1 MEKNHVFVDV
11 NIFNKLIVL
20 LEAFCSFLTVYDQI
34 KRYALF
40 RYNRIQR
47 NIRKVNQSFGPGNR
61 INFIFGLETSF
72 EMSEGRLNVSRFS
85 ERQTMLKQRHS
96 SAQFIKHQVKLS
108 LLLSQTRLFVCY
120 QLPFHLI
127 QYT

>member
-11 NIFNKLIVL
+11 NIFKKLIVL
-20 LEAFCSFLTVYDQI
+20 LEVFCSFLTVHDQT

-72 EMSEGRLNVSRFS
+72 EMSEGRLNVSCFS
-85 ERQTMLKQRHS
+85 ERQ
-96 SAQFIKHQVKLS
+96 IINVK
-108 LLLSQTRLFVCY
+108 TKA
-120 QLPFHLI
+120 
-127 QYT
+127 

>member
-11 NIFNKLIVL
+11 NIFKKLIVL
-20 LEAFCSFLTVYDQI
+20 LEVFCSFLTVYDQS

-72 EMSEGRLNVSRFS
+72 EMSEGRLNVSCFS
-85 ERQTMLKQRHS
+85 ERQIINVKTK
-96 SAQFIKHQVKLS
+96 AQFCSIYQASSKTVFVMY
-108 LLLSQTRLFVCY
+108 QTRLLFVANY
-120 QLPFHLI
+120 RF
-127 QYT
+127 T

>member
-11 NIFNKLIVL
+11 NVFRKLIVL
-20 LEAFCSFLTVYDQI
+20 LEGFFFSFLTVYDQSR
-34 KRYALF
+34 RYALF

-61 INFIFGLETSF
+61 TDFIFGLETNF

-85 ERQTMLKQRHS
+85 ERQ
-96 SAQFIKHQVKLS
+96 IINVK
-108 LLLSQTRLFVCY
+108 TKA
-120 QLPFHLI
+120 
-127 QYT
+127 

>member
-11 NIFNKLIVL
+11 NIFRKLIVQ
-20 LEAFCSFLTVYDQI
+20 LEVFCNFLTVYDQS

-40 RYNRIQR
+40 RYNCIQR

-72 EMSEGRLNVSRFS
+72 EMSEGRLNVSCFS
-85 ERQTMLKQRHS
+85 ERR
-96 SAQFIKHQVKLS
+96 IINVK
-108 LLLSQTRLFVCY
+108 TKA
-120 QLPFHLI
+120 
-127 QYT
+127 

>member
-1 MEKNHVFVDV
+1 MLTYLKSV
-11 NIFNKLIVL
+11 NIFKKLIVL
-20 LEAFCSFLTVYDQI
+20 LEVFFLSFLTVYDES

-72 EMSEGRLNVSRFS
+72 EMSEGRLNVSCFS
-85 ERQTMLKQRHS
+85 ERQIINLKTK
-96 SAQFIKHQVKLS
+96 A
-108 LLLSQTRLFVCY
+108 
-120 QLPFHLI
+120 
-127 QYT
+127 